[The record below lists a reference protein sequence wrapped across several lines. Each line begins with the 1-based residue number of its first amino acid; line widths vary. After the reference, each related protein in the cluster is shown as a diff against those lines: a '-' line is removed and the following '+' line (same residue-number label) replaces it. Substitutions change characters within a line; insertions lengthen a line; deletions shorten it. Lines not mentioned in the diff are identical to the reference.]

1 MLHYYSPAS
10 ELSHR
15 TRKKK
20 KPKTQSKSSQSLFSV
35 ILTVNH
41 GLVALQAH
49 ATVNAQ
55 PFVLI
60 HLQHPPGPLRTKDN
74 ADSDVALS
82 RKRTNRC

>member
-1 MLHYYSPAS
+1 MAFITLDDSSGSEDEMLHYYSPAS

-15 TRKKK
+15 SRKKK

-55 PFVLI
+55 PLVLFFSF
-60 HLQHPPGPLRTKDN
+60 TTFT
-74 ADSDVALS
+74 LS
-82 RKRTNRC
+82 IA

>member
-1 MLHYYSPAS
+1 MHYYSPAS

-15 TRKKK
+15 SRKKK

-35 ILTVNH
+35 IVTVNH

-55 PFVLI
+55 PFSFPQRSPRPMREKHNV
-60 HLQHPPGPLRTKDN
+60 DC
-74 ADSDVALS
+74 VAVSS
-82 RKRTNRC
+82 RKRIRRR

>member
-1 MLHYYSPAS
+1 MMHYYSPAS

-15 TRKKK
+15 SRKKK

-35 ILTVNH
+35 IVTVNH

-55 PFVLI
+55 PFSFPQRSPQPMRESI
-60 HLQHPPGPLRTKDN
+60 TRI
-74 ADSDVALS
+74 ALS
-82 RKRTNRC
+82 SLPEKG